1 MYTIQSESSFYNS
14 KYNHKPEVV
23 WFYKYSKKRQPLE
36 KKFKKP
42 NNQDVI
48 TFNKKIHLENLSDI
62 LLGLDSDEG
71 IRIENYEDGTKI
83 FINRNLLGTYS
94 ILIRSKKKSDKDD
107 KQYEEQILNYN
118 EVALVLECI
127 KEKADKFNIWLYWFK
142 TTSFHAFAFINI

>member
-1 MYTIQSESSFYNS
+1 LYDFPKIPKNVT
-14 KYNHKPEVV
+14 
-23 WFYKYSKKRQPLE
+23 LG

-48 TFNKKIHLENLSDI
+48 TFNKKIHTENLLDI

-127 KEKADKFNIWLYWFK
+127 KEKADKFIIWLY
-142 TTSFHAFAFINI
+142 